1 MLLRGDDKVINIL
14 DLDKI
19 REEGPTIPIPSP
31 EQQRQLREALDQ
43 EAKRI
48 ALAHAICGKYAF
60 VPTSS
65 EAFAAS
71 KAEEIALEDRSR

>member
-1 MLLRGDDKVINIL
+1 MINIL

-19 REEGPTIPIPSP
+19 REEGPTLPIPSA

-48 ALAHAICGKYAF
+48 TLAHAICGKYAF
-60 VPTSS
+60 VSTSS
-65 EAFAAS
+65 EAFAVD